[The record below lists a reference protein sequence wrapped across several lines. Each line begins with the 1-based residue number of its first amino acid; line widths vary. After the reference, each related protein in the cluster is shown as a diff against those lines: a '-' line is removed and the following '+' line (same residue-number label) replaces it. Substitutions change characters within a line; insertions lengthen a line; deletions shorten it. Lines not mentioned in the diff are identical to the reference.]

1 MASKKY
7 SFEILGNIYR
17 GKERLSRGSI
27 VEFTQE
33 EADKYVNLLKRVYS
47 ENENNKTLLD
57 AQNKADNIV
66 NEAVKKANVIIEE
79 ASSKA
84 KEIVLVAEEMLE
96 KAKTA
101 SEVVKPKKT
110 TKKAKKEEESK

>member
-33 EADKYVNLLKRVYS
+33 EADKYVNLLKRVL
-47 ENENNKTLLD
+47 NR
-57 AQNKADNIV
+57 
-66 NEAVKKANVIIEE
+66 
-79 ASSKA
+79 
-84 KEIVLVAEEMLE
+84 LE
-96 KAKTA
+96 KKT
-101 SEVVKPKKT
+101 S
-110 TKKAKKEEESK
+110 